1 MVKPD
6 ALCGRN
12 GKARSDIL
20 NRKMSKNMSQ
30 DKNNESDAFYIGW
43 ISAAPKLFSKFI
55 RKYLLILLPLIIL
68 LAGIL
73 ALSQKK
79 FGTGNFEF
87 GQLTEVTG
95 IYFSHPVPCIKVI
108 NGKDIW
114 GNLSYL
120 TIPLVGY
127 GKHGAVGIMAD
138 IEADKNISLNQKTI
152 TLKGT
157 LLYNDGKTILQVN
170 KNDSPVTNISSA
182 SVSSELLPTKK
193 ELGIFKVKGEIIDP
207 KCYFGVMKPGEGKV
221 HRDCAIRCLLGGI
234 PPMLAVTND
243 RGESNYYILVGS
255 HGEPMNQAVQDFVAE
270 PVEIN
275 ARLVQYDDWIVA
287 YVEKKED
294 IQRFSY
300 LQTRFGHSIEYC
312 SASCLR

>member
-1 MVKPD
+1 
-6 ALCGRN
+6 
-12 GKARSDIL
+12 
-20 NRKMSKNMSQ
+20 MSQ
-30 DKNNESDAFYIGW
+30 EESGAFYIGW
-43 ISAAPKLFSKFI
+43 LTGAPKIFVRFI
-55 RKYLLILLPLIIL
+55 RKYLLTLLPLIIL

-95 IYFSHPVPCIKVI
+95 IYFSKPVPCIKVI

-138 IEADKNISLNQKTI
+138 IETEKNISLNQKQL
-152 TLKGT
+152 TLRGT

-170 KNDSPVTNISSA
+170 KNDSPVIYISA
-182 SVSSELLPTKK
+182 ATIPSELLPVKK
-193 ELGIFKVKGEIIDP
+193 ELGLFNVKGEIIDP

-221 HRDCAIRCLLGGI
+221 HRDCAIRCILGGI
-234 PPMLAVTND
+234 PPMLAVKND
-243 RGESNYYILVGS
+243 QGESNYYLLLGAN
-255 HGEPMNQAVQDFVAE
+255 GEPINQAVQDYVAE
-270 PVEIN
+270 PVEFH

-287 YVEKKED
+287 YVAKKED
-294 IQRFSY
+294 IKRFSY
-300 LQTRFGHSIEYC
+300 LQSRFGISVQYC
-312 SASCLR
+312 AANYIR